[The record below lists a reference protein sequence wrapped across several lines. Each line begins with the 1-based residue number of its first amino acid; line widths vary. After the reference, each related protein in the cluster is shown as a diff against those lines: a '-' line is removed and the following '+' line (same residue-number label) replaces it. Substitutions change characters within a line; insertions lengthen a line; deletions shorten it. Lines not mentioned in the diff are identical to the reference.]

1 MAGVL
6 NVSNVPIDYYD
17 NYEFH
22 ESMEPDMKKLAIVQ
36 DRILKYIKD
45 GDKSIFD
52 HFDLV
57 ESGYIPTYELIA
69 NIANNTKLTDEEE
82 NRVIDILKHDVEG
95 LKRFHGNYTRA
106 FNEMNTI
113 FGKIRKVDV
122 KIRLLFHK
130 IFDSRSKLE
139 NFYDRMCSGLN
150 TTNSLYSI
158 LRDMHTVPTN
168 YNDIPL
174 NCRINHRWNIMNGSW
189 SIPNK
194 QLDDFLSKFNVD
206 DLIRDIT
213 SKRREIYRLRKRSF
227 HRRDNC
233 QTIRGFTR
241 EFGQEAFNCYED
253 LSKLVFK
260 LIAIWLHI
268 QHVSSLVALKCDH
281 LSDRSMSEL
290 ALADLFKWNIKIT
303 RFFID
308 QGVIRH
314 FNTLSYMCEI
324 PFQFY
329 FGEMEKEMDIDS
341 LQKLYTLEGDHQL
354 FLPHSVITI
363 NDFAFKMYKE
373 NREKYD
379 LVVRGKLSVDPL
391 IDYIKNDDVEGY
403 KRYKMMIEHPE
414 DGVLDDCFG
423 GTSLCIYTEF
433 NNLPV
438 DVCSVAAY
446 FNSQNVFFAF
456 FNSENVYNGMLE
468 NAYHGDNIEIIK
480 TVLSESGEELDFQ
493 ELFSHYNFDVIQ
505 YCLSYHINKNASDE
519 SDYKEFI
526 EDAILDSKFAKNY
539 QVHSYLSSLNQ

>member
-6 NVSNVPIDYYD
+6 KVSNVPINYYD
-17 NYEFH
+17 DYDYQEPSEPN
-22 ESMEPDMKKLAIVQ
+22 MEKLAAIQ
-36 DRILKYIKD
+36 NLILKYVKD
-45 GDKSIFD
+45 GDKRIFD
-52 HFDLV
+52 NFNLV
-57 ESGYIPTYELIA
+57 DSGYIHTYELIA
-69 NIANNTKLTDEEE
+69 NIANNAKLTEEE
-82 NRVIDILKHDVEG
+82 EKRILDILERDVKG
-95 LKRFHGNYTRA
+95 LKRFHDNFKRA
-106 FNEMNTI
+106 FDEMNEI

-139 NFYDRMCSGLN
+139 NFYDRMCSELN
-150 TTNSLYSI
+150 TSNSLYSV
-158 LRDMHTVPTN
+158 LREMHTVPTN

-174 NCRINHRWNIMNGSW
+174 NCRINYNWNIRNGLW
-189 SIPNK
+189 SIPNVHF
-194 QLDDFLSKFNVD
+194 DNFLRKFNVD

-233 QTIRGFTR
+233 QTITGFTR

-253 LSKLVFK
+253 LSKLIFK

-268 QHVSSLVALKCDH
+268 QHVSHLIALKCDH
-281 LSDRSMSEL
+281 LSDKSMSEI
-290 ALADLFKWNIKIT
+290 ALVDLFKWNIKIT

-308 QGVIRH
+308 HGVIHR
-314 FNTLSYMCEI
+314 FNTISYMNEI
-324 PFQFY
+324 PLQFY

-341 LQKLYTLEGDHQL
+341 LQKLYSLEGDHQL
-354 FLPHSVITI
+354 FQPHSIVTI

-403 KRYKMMIEHPE
+403 KRYKMMMEHPE

-423 GTSLCIYTEF
+423 GSSLCIHTEF
-433 NNLPV
+433 NDLPV

-446 FNSQNVFFAF
+446 FNSQNIFFAF

-505 YCLSYHINKNASDE
+505 YCISYHINKNASE
-519 SDYKEFI
+519 EKEFKHFMK
-526 EDAILDSKFAKNY
+526 EALLDSKFAKNY
-539 QVHSYLSSLNQ
+539 QVHSYLKSLKQ